1 MPGGYREETL
11 TLHSTVH
18 TRDWYYL
25 TDQSDEFQT
34 YYCVTFKLYCD
45 TFKLVAVVGG
55 FFPPASSVA
64 LAARSALASRAI
76 FTPSSMKA
84 ATCLISSSFM
94 AREVRA
100 GVPGRRDQLPQ

>member
-11 TLHSTVH
+11 TRHGTVH
-18 TRDWYYL
+18 TQDWYYL
-25 TDQSDEFQT
+25 TDQSDEFQM
-34 YYCVTFKLYCD
+34 YYCD

-64 LAARSALASRAI
+64 LAARSALASIAI
-76 FTPSSMKA
+76 LTPSSMKA

-100 GVPGRRDQLPQ
+100 GVPGRRDQPPQ